1 MIELKVTVDAPEL
14 SAAINHLAEAIESK
28 GTDVPAAPAKN
39 SRSKKAAAKT
49 APDAPAASA
58 PAPSEPVTPPT
69 PVEQPPVAMHQPAP
83 VQTPVAAPAQ
93 QPAPAAPVAAPMM
106 PQPVATATPVMT
118 PPAAPV
124 TQQFIPQPTAAPAPA
139 PTAPAQPQQSS
150 VTLEQIINAA
160 MPLMNS
166 NPAFAMQLQSILA
179 KYGVQAVTQ
188 IPKEFLPNVAAD
200 LAALGAKF

>member
-28 GTDVPAAPAKN
+28 GTDAPAAPAKN

-58 PAPSEPVTPPT
+58 PAPSEPVAAPASI
-69 PVEQPPVAMHQPAP
+69 EQPAVTSQP
-83 VQTPVAAPAQ
+83 VQTPVITPAQ
-93 QPAPAAPVAAPMM
+93 QPTPAAPMATPMM

-124 TQQFIPQPTAAPAPA
+124 AQQFIPQPTAAPAPA
-139 PTAPAQPQQSS
+139 PAAPAQPQQSS

>member
-28 GTDVPAAPAKN
+28 GADAPAAPAKS

-69 PVEQPPVAMHQPAP
+69 PVEQSPVTVQPA
-83 VQTPVAAPAQ
+83 QTPVITPAP

-124 TQQFIPQPTAAPAPA
+124 AQQFIPQPTTTPAPV
-139 PTAPAQPQQSS
+139 APAQPQQSNI
-150 VTLEQIINAA
+150 TLEQIINAA

-166 NPAFAMQLQSILA
+166 NPAFAMQLQGILA

>member
-14 SAAINHLAEAIESK
+14 SAAINHLAKAIESK
-28 GTDVPAAPAKN
+28 GADAPAAPAKS

-69 PVEQPPVAMHQPAP
+69 PVEQSPVTVQPA
-83 VQTPVAAPAQ
+83 QTPVITPAP

-124 TQQFIPQPTAAPAPA
+124 AQQFIPQPTTTPAPA
-139 PTAPAQPQQSS
+139 APAQPQQSS

-166 NPAFAMQLQSILA
+166 NPAFAMQLQGILA

-188 IPKEFLPNVAAD
+188 IPKEYLPNVAAD

>member
-28 GTDVPAAPAKN
+28 GTDAPAAPAKN

-58 PAPSEPVTPPT
+58 PAPSEPVAAPASI
-69 PVEQPPVAMHQPAP
+69 EQPAVTSQP
-83 VQTPVAAPAQ
+83 VQTPVITPAQ
-93 QPAPAAPVAAPMM
+93 QSTPAAPVAAPMM

-124 TQQFIPQPTAAPAPA
+124 AQQFIPQPTTTPAPA
-139 PTAPAQPQQSS
+139 APAQPQQIS

-166 NPAFAMQLQSILA
+166 NPAFAMQLQGILA

-188 IPKEFLPNVAAD
+188 IPKEYLPNVAAD

>member
-69 PVEQPPVAMHQPAP
+69 PVEHPPVTVQPA
-83 VQTPVAAPAQ
+83 QTPVITPAQ
-93 QPAPAAPVAAPMM
+93 QPAPSAPVAAPMM

-124 TQQFIPQPTAAPAPA
+124 AQQFIPQPTAAPAPA
-139 PTAPAQPQQSS
+139 PVAPAQSQQSS

-166 NPAFAMQLQSILA
+166 NPAFAMQLQGILA

>member
-1 MIELKVTVDAPEL
+1 
-14 SAAINHLAEAIESK
+14 
-28 GTDVPAAPAKN
+28 
-39 SRSKKAAAKT
+39 
-49 APDAPAASA
+49 
-58 PAPSEPVTPPT
+58 
-69 PVEQPPVAMHQPAP
+69 
-83 VQTPVAAPAQ
+83 
-93 QPAPAAPVAAPMM
+93 MM

-124 TQQFIPQPTAAPAPA
+124 SQQFIPQPTTTPAPA
-139 PTAPAQPQQSS
+139 APAQPQQSS

-166 NPAFAMQLQSILA
+166 NPAFAMQLQGILA

>member
-28 GTDVPAAPAKN
+28 GTDAPVAPAKN
-39 SRSKKAAAKT
+39 SRGKKAAAKT
-49 APDAPAASA
+49 ALDAPAVSA
-58 PAPSEPVTPPT
+58 PAPSEPATPPT
-69 PVEQPPVAMHQPAP
+69 PVEQPPVTVQP
-83 VQTPVAAPAQ
+83 VQTPVITPAQ
-93 QPAPAAPVAAPMM
+93 QPAPATPVAAPMM

-118 PPAAPV
+118 QPATPV
-124 TQQFIPQPTAAPAPA
+124 AQQFIPQPTAAPAPA
-139 PTAPAQPQQSS
+139 PVAPAQPQQSS

-166 NPAFAMQLQSILA
+166 NPAFAMQLQGILA

-188 IPKEFLPNVAAD
+188 VPKEFLPNVAAD

>member
-14 SAAINHLAEAIESK
+14 SAAINHLADAIESK
-28 GTDVPAAPAKN
+28 GTDAPAAPAKN
-39 SRSKKAAAKT
+39 SRGKKAAAKT
-49 APDAPAASA
+49 ATDAPVVSA
-58 PAPSEPVTPPT
+58 PAPSEPVTPPA
-69 PVEQPPVAMHQPAP
+69 PVEQPPVAVQP

-124 TQQFIPQPTAAPAPA
+124 TQQFIPQPAAAPTPA
-139 PTAPAQPQQSS
+139 PVAPAQPQQSS
-150 VTLEQIINAA
+150 ITLEQIINAA

-166 NPAFAMQLQSILA
+166 NPAFAMQLQGILA

-188 IPKEFLPNVAAD
+188 IPKEYLPNVAAD

>member
-28 GTDVPAAPAKN
+28 GTDAPAAPAKN
-39 SRSKKAAAKT
+39 SRGKKAAAKT
-49 APDAPAASA
+49 APDAPAVSA

-69 PVEQPPVAMHQPAP
+69 PVEHPPVTVQP
-83 VQTPVAAPAQ
+83 VQTPVIPPAQ

-124 TQQFIPQPTAAPAPA
+124 AQQFIPQPAAAPTPA
-139 PTAPAQPQQSS
+139 PVAPAQPQQSS

-166 NPAFAMQLQSILA
+166 NPAFAMQLQGILA

-188 IPKEFLPNVAAD
+188 IPKEYLPNVAAD

>member
-28 GTDVPAAPAKN
+28 GADAPAAPAKN
-39 SRSKKAAAKT
+39 SRGKKAAAKT
-49 APDAPAASA
+49 APDAPAVSV

-69 PVEQPPVAMHQPAP
+69 PVEQPPVTVQP
-83 VQTPVAAPAQ
+83 VQATVINPAQ

-124 TQQFIPQPTAAPAPA
+124 AQQFIPQPTAAPAPA
-139 PTAPAQPQQSS
+139 PTTPAQPQQSS
-150 VTLEQIINAA
+150 VTLEQVINAA

>member
-28 GTDVPAAPAKN
+28 GTDAPAAPAKN

-58 PAPSEPVTPPT
+58 PAPSEPVTPPASI
-69 PVEQPPVAMHQPAP
+69 EQPAVTSQP
-83 VQTPVAAPAQ
+83 VQTPVITPAQ
-93 QPAPAAPVAAPMM
+93 QPTPASPMAAPMM

-124 TQQFIPQPTAAPAPA
+124 AQQFIPQPTAATAPA

>member
-28 GTDVPAAPAKN
+28 GADAPAAPAKS

-69 PVEQPPVAMHQPAP
+69 PVEQSPVTVQPA
-83 VQTPVAAPAQ
+83 QTLVITPAP

-124 TQQFIPQPTAAPAPA
+124 AQQFIPQPTTTPAPA
-139 PTAPAQPQQSS
+139 APAQPQQSS

-166 NPAFAMQLQSILA
+166 NPAFAMQLQGILA

>member
-28 GTDVPAAPAKN
+28 GTDAPAAPAKN

-58 PAPSEPVTPPT
+58 PAPSEPATPQI
-69 PVEQPPVAMHQPAP
+69 PVEQPPVTVQPA
-83 VQTPVAAPAQ
+83 QTPVITPAQ

-124 TQQFIPQPTAAPAPA
+124 SQQFIPQPTTTPAPA
-139 PTAPAQPQQSS
+139 APAQPQQSS

>member
-28 GTDVPAAPAKN
+28 GTDAPAAPAKKY
-39 SRSKKAAAKT
+39 RGKKAAAYT
-49 APDAPAASA
+49 APDVPAASA
-58 PAPSEPVTPPT
+58 PAPSEPVTPTT
-69 PVEQPPVAMHQPAP
+69 PVEQPPVTVQP
-83 VQTPVAAPAQ
+83 VQTPVITPAQ
-93 QPAPAAPVAAPMM
+93 QPAPAAPVATPMM

-124 TQQFIPQPTAAPAPA
+124 SQQFIPQPTTTPAPA
-139 PTAPAQPQQSS
+139 APAQPQQSS

-166 NPAFAMQLQSILA
+166 NPAFAMQLQGILA

-200 LAALGAKF
+200 LTALGAKF

>member
-28 GTDVPAAPAKN
+28 GADAPAAPAKS

-69 PVEQPPVAMHQPAP
+69 PVEQSPVTVQPA
-83 VQTPVAAPAQ
+83 QTPVITPAP

-124 TQQFIPQPTAAPAPA
+124 AQQFIPQPTTTPAPA
-139 PTAPAQPQQSS
+139 APAQPQQSS

-166 NPAFAMQLQSILA
+166 NPAFAMQLQGILA

-188 IPKEFLPNVAAD
+188 IPKEYLPNVAAD
-200 LAALGAKF
+200 LAVLGAKF

>member
-28 GTDVPAAPAKN
+28 GADAPAAPAKS
-39 SRSKKAAAKT
+39 SRGKKAAAKT
-49 APDAPAASA
+49 APDAPAVSV

-69 PVEQPPVAMHQPAP
+69 PVEQPPVTVQP
-83 VQTPVAAPAQ
+83 VQATVINPAQ
-93 QPAPAAPVAAPMM
+93 HPAPAAPVAAPMM

-124 TQQFIPQPTAAPAPA
+124 AQQFIPQPTTTPAPA
-139 PTAPAQPQQSS
+139 APAQPQQSS

>member
-28 GTDVPAAPAKN
+28 GADAPAAPAKN

-49 APDAPAASA
+49 AP
-58 PAPSEPVTPPT
+58 SEPVTPQI
-69 PVEQPPVAMHQPAP
+69 PVEQPPVTIQPA
-83 VQTPVAAPAQ
+83 QTPVITPAQ
-93 QPAPAAPVAAPMM
+93 QPAPAAPMATPVM
-106 PQPVATATPVMT
+106 PQPVATATPAMT

-139 PTAPAQPQQSS
+139 PVAPAQPQQSS

-166 NPAFAMQLQSILA
+166 NPAFAMQLQGILA

-200 LAALGAKF
+200 LTALGAKF

>member
-28 GTDVPAAPAKN
+28 GADAPADPAKN

-69 PVEQPPVAMHQPAP
+69 PVEQPPVTVQPA
-83 VQTPVAAPAQ
+83 QTPVAAPAQ

-124 TQQFIPQPTAAPAPA
+124 AQQFIPQPTAAPAPA
-139 PTAPAQPQQSS
+139 PAAPAQPQQSS

-166 NPAFAMQLQSILA
+166 NPAFAMQLQGILA

-188 IPKEFLPNVAAD
+188 IPKEYLPNVAAD

>member
-58 PAPSEPVTPPT
+58 PAPSEPV
-69 PVEQPPVAMHQPAP
+69 AAPASIEHPAVTSQP
-83 VQTPVAAPAQ
+83 VQTPVITPAQ
-93 QPAPAAPVAAPMM
+93 QPTPAAPMATPVM

-124 TQQFIPQPTAAPAPA
+124 AQQFIPQPTAAPAPA

>member
-28 GTDVPAAPAKN
+28 GTDAPAAPAKN
-39 SRSKKAAAKT
+39 SRGKKAAAKT
-49 APDAPAASA
+49 APDVPAASA

-69 PVEQPPVAMHQPAP
+69 PVEQSPVTVQPA
-83 VQTPVAAPAQ
+83 QTPVITPAP

-124 TQQFIPQPTAAPAPA
+124 AQQFIPQPTTTPAPA
-139 PTAPAQPQQSS
+139 APAQPQQSS

-166 NPAFAMQLQSILA
+166 NPAFAMQLQGILA